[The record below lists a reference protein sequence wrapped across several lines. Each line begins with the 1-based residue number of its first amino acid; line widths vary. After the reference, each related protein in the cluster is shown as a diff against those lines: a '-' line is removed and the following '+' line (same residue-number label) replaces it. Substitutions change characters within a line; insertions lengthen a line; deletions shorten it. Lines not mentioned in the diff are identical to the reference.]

1 MNIKNILY
9 YIAIGLLML
18 LALSSF
24 PNLGLTQQKA
34 LYICVPGA
42 FLLTFIN
49 GSKAALSKPFRFLI
63 YLYIWEC
70 ISFLGAEDQQVALDE
85 LKRLVA
91 CFFMVY
97 SFFFL
102 AKKEK
107 LIPWLY
113 LIYFLYYASMLY
125 YANTNILTDDFD
137 YTEDRLKDKVLNSNL
152 LAYMTFFMTFVIY
165 TFPSVVNNELLQK
178 GFRVLFI
185 FSPILSFVVA
195 ILTGSRQVVIIQL
208 PFIAILLYLRYM
220 QGTRL
225 YIKVITVVLLLITSL
240 FFLGKA
246 AQIYEQ
252 SHLSARMEL
261 ELDDDPRTVHFYRAV
276 RIGLSHPVMGV
287 GPGNYRLYTYYKR
300 SFSHSS
306 YTEIFA
312 NNGVIGFILFVLIF
326 YYYLM
331 RQYSLFKKTK
341 DRQFLFFM
349 LFGFFYALDNV
360 FYVMHTAPWLISFF
374 FLIDSQS
381 QTYYRNNYLSKR
393 FCPK

>member
-1 MNIKNILY
+1 MNFKNILY
-9 YIAIGLLML
+9 YLAIGLLML
-18 LALSSF
+18 FALSSF

-113 LIYFLYYASMLY
+113 VIYFLYYASMLY

-165 TFPSVVNNELLQK
+165 TFPLVVNNELLQK

-246 AQIYEQ
+246 TQIYEQ
-252 SHLSARMEL
+252 SQLSARMEL
-261 ELDDDPRTVHFYRAV
+261 ELDEDPRTVHFYRAV
-276 RIGLSHPVMGV
+276 RIGLSHPIMGV
-287 GPGNYRLYTYYKR
+287 GPGNYKLYTYNKR

-306 YTEIFA
+306 YSELFA
-312 NNGVIGFILFVLIF
+312 NNGFPGLILYILLF
-326 YYYLM
+326 YFFCK
-331 RQYSLFKKTK
+331 RQWRCYRRTHDK
-341 DRQFLFFM
+341 QFLYFFIFG
-349 LFGFFYALDNV
+349 LFYVVDNA

-374 FLIDSQS
+374 VLVDSYS
-381 QTYYRNNYLSKR
+381 QTYYKNNYLIKSI
-393 FCPK
+393 CPK